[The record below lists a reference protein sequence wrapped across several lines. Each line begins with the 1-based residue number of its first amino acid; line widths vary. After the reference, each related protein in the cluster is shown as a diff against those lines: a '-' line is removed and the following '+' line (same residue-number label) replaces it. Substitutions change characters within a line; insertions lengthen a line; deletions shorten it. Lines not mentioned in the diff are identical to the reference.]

1 MNKKV
6 GIGLD
11 FLFYM
16 IQVLLLTGAFL
27 IQFFSTRRMGMVRY
41 LVYKN
46 QKWAIFFTP
55 ELMTVYKGL
64 WLVLA
69 AGAVV
74 LVITKWINIKGYY
87 RWINI
92 VLLLFLLIMTGFYLF
107 TGDVNAIRGLYYLL
121 IALGASLV
129 VQFIRVFISLKN

>member
-1 MNKKV
+1 MDKKLK
-6 GIGLD
+6 IGLD
-11 FLFYM
+11 VLVYVL
-16 IQVLLLTGAFL
+16 QLLLITGAF
-27 IQFFSTRRMGMVRY
+27 IVQYFSTRRMGMFRY

-46 QKWAIFFTP
+46 QKWAPFFTP
-55 ELMTVYKGL
+55 DWMTVYKGL

-87 RWINI
+87 RWINV
-92 VLLLFLLIMTGFYLF
+92 VLLLFLLFMTGFYLF
-107 TGDVNAIRGLYYLL
+107 TGDVNAVRGLYYLL